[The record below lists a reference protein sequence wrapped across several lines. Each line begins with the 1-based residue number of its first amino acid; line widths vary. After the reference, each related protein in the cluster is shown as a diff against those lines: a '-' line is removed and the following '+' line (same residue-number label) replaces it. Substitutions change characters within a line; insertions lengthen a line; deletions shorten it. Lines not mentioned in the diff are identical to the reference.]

1 MECRC
6 DSYHRSSCGSN
17 PSEGAEAL
25 LSSCSGAAL
34 TLNQPCPF
42 PLPWT
47 AQPTATEF
55 DIGILA
61 LHQLHPQDIW
71 TGSLWWC
78 LSFLGTVLSGNSTT
92 TDLWDHR
99 DTVSWGDLLM
109 ERCRELGRNLPS
121 QRVPGILNGTQS
133 SCEQKKCPKAKSN
146 NNKIKK

>member
-1 MECRC
+1 M
-6 DSYHRSSCGSN
+6 DQ
-17 PSEGAEAL
+17 AL
-25 LSSCSGAAL
+25 LKEQMLCSPPAQEL
-34 TLNQPCPF
+34 HWHWTSLFLF

-55 DIGILA
+55 DLGTLA

-121 QRVPGILNGTQS
+121 QRVPGILNSTQS
-133 SCEQKKCPKAKSN
+133 SCEQNKCPKAKSN
-146 NNKIKK
+146 NNKIKKNKVKPVF